1 MTADLRAE
9 LAANLDQAEWS
20 WLAPHVERDVVVVV
34 TPELDLLDV
43 GVAIANDNVLL
54 VQRWISE
61 SMIYKPDPAQV
72 ADWNQTPTISFTA
85 LIIQPYVLIQPEVA

>member
-1 MTADLRAE
+1 MTEDLRAE

-20 WLAPHVERDVVVVV
+20 WLLPHVERDVVVVV

-43 GVAIANDNVLL
+43 GVAIASDNVLI

-61 SMIYKPDPAQV
+61 KMIHKPDPAQV
-72 ADWNQTPTISFTA
+72 ALWNQTPDLSFVA
-85 LIIQPYVLIQPEVA
+85 LIVQPYVLVQTATS

>member
-9 LAANLDQAEWS
+9 LATNLDQAEWS
-20 WLAPHVERDVVVVV
+20 WLLPHVERDVVVVV

-54 VQRWISE
+54 VHRWISE
-61 SMIYKPDPAQV
+61 NMIHKPDLAQIAV
-72 ADWNQTPTISFTA
+72 WNQTPDVSFVA
-85 LIIQPYVLIQPEVA
+85 LIVQPYILVQPAID

>member
-20 WLAPHVERDVVVVV
+20 WLLPHVERDVVVVV
-34 TPELDLLDV
+34 TPALDLLDV
-43 GVAIANDNVLL
+43 GVAIASDHVLL

-61 SMIYKPDPAQV
+61 GLIQKPDPAQV
-72 ADWNQTPTISFTA
+72 SNWNQNPNISFLA
-85 LIIQPYVLIQPEVA
+85 LIVQPYVLVQPGMD

>member
-20 WLAPHVERDVVVVV
+20 WLMPHVERDVVVVV

-43 GVAIANDNVLL
+43 GVAIASDHVLL

-61 SMIYKPDPAQV
+61 SMIHKPDPAQV
-72 ADWNQTPTISFTA
+72 ADWNQNPNISFLA
-85 LIIQPYVLIQPEVA
+85 LIVQPYVLVQPRMT

>member
-20 WLAPHVERDVVVVV
+20 WLLPHVERDVVVVV
-34 TPELDLLDV
+34 TPELDVLDV

-61 SMIYKPDPAQV
+61 KMIHKPDPDQIA
-72 ADWNQTPTISFTA
+72 AWNQIPNLSFVA
-85 LIIQPYVLIQPEVA
+85 LIVQPYVLVQPAID